1 VKSGDENSLMMMMMF
16 VAVTRPTQLVRS
28 HSVLTSSFGSGA
40 GGGNVG
46 GANKSPANQWAT
58 TRTATSGTRMR
69 DSRRVLVSST
79 GARISRTGSPPT
91 TDRLTFNSQRIHHG
105 WPPIYY

>member
-1 VKSGDENSLMMMMMF
+1 MMMMMMMMMMI

-28 HSVLTSSFGSGA
+28 HSVLTSSFA
-40 GGGNVG
+40 GGNSVG
-46 GANKSPANQWAT
+46 VANKSPANQWAA
-58 TRTATSGTRMR
+58 TRNATSGTRMR

-79 GARISRTGSPPT
+79 GARISRTGSPQT
-91 TDRLTFNSQRIHHG
+91 TDRLTFNGQRIHHG